1 MDEEPQ
7 VSRTCGSSAYREGSS
22 MNYQKLTK
30 AELIAIIREK
40 EPKYN
45 PQVTPLDFYP
55 ELKPYWDEEHEN
67 MVVIALDGN
76 IRSKGSYLV
85 SSGLINRTLV
95 HPREVFS
102 PAIKMCATAIIL
114 AHNHPSRNLT
124 PSNEDIDLTD
134 RLKKAGEILGIQL
147 MDHIIFHD
155 TGYHSMSEH
164 ADIIF

>member
-1 MDEEPQ
+1 
-7 VSRTCGSSAYREGSS
+7 

-45 PQVTPLDFYP
+45 LTATPLDFFP

-67 MVVIALDGN
+67 LLVIALDGS
-76 IRSKGSYLV
+76 IKSKGSYLV
-85 SSGLINRTLV
+85 SKGLINRTLA
-95 HPREVFS
+95 HPREVFA
-102 PAIKMCATAIIL
+102 PALRMCATSIIL

-124 PSNEDIDLTD
+124 PSDDDIDLTI
-134 RLKKAGEILGIQL
+134 RLKKAGEILGIGL

-155 TGYHSMSEH
+155 KGYHSMREC
-164 ADIIF
+164 ADIVF